1 MDAFLLALGGVT
13 EPYTLMLMAVATF
26 AGIVAAAIPGFTIT
40 MAIVLTLPLTFAMP
54 PMQGI
59 AVMLSVYVGGLSGG
73 LFSAALLGI
82 PGTPSAVATT
92 FDAFPMA
99 RNGQPGRALSLGLF
113 ASFVGSLISIV
124 ILIVA
129 APPLALLAVKLGPWE
144 YFALI
149 VFALT
154 IIASLVGDSIMRGLI
169 AGLIGIGIAT
179 IGPDPLMARERFTFG
194 YELLTA
200 GIPFLVVLIGMYA
213 MSQLLSELE
222 PTSSSHQASSSS
234 LVSGDMR
241 PHLWDVVKSTMRKP
255 VNIVRSS
262 LLGVFIGAVPG
273 AGSSIS
279 NLVAYDQAKRASK
292 HPETFGKGEPEGVV
306 ASEAGNSSTVGG
318 SLIPLISLGIP
329 GSPADAVLMA
339 AIMVHGISIGPRL
352 ILDHPDL
359 VYSMFIAMAVA
370 SFFMLFIGIL
380 MMRAFMRLLNVP
392 KYIVVPVV
400 LACCAIGTYTLNN
413 RLSDLYL
420 LAAIGT
426 IGYLMKKLDYPLAPL
441 VLGVVLGP
449 IAETNLRRAF
459 QTSADWTLFFT
470 RPISALLLT
479 LAVVSVAYSIYSYVR
494 QRRLLAQRTEAAQ
507 NNAYQDGV
515 SQE

>member
-1 MDAFLLALGGVT
+1 MTDAFFIALGGVT
-13 EPYTLMLMAVATF
+13 EPYTLLLMAVATF

-59 AVMLSVYVGGLSGG
+59 AVMLAVYVGGLSGG

-82 PGTPSAVATT
+82 PGTPSSVATT

-99 RNGQPGRALSLGLF
+99 RKGNPGKALSLGLF
-113 ASFVGSLISIV
+113 ASFVGSIISIIV
-124 ILIVA
+124 LIVA

-149 VFALT
+149 IFALT
-154 IIASLVGDSIMRGLI
+154 IIASLVGDSLIRGLI

-179 IGPDPLMARERFTFG
+179 IGPDPLMGRERFTFG
-194 YELLTA
+194 YEILTA

-222 PTSSSHQASSSS
+222 PKKGGNSTSGT
-234 LVSGDMR
+234 LISGDMR
-241 PHLWDVVKSTMRKP
+241 PHLWQTIKDIILKP
-255 VNIVRSS
+255 INVIRSS
-262 LLGVFIGAVPG
+262 LIGVFIGAVPG

-279 NLVAYDQAKRASK
+279 NLLAYDQAKRASK
-292 HPETFGKGEPEGVV
+292 HPENFGKGEPQGVV

-318 SLIPLISLGIP
+318 SMIPLIALGIP

-359 VYSMFIAMAVA
+359 VYSMFIAMAIA
-370 SFFMLFIGIL
+370 SVFMVVIGIIL
-380 MMRAFMRLLNVP
+380 MRAFLRLLNVP

-420 LAAIGT
+420 LACIGAA
-426 IGYLMKKLDYPLAPL
+426 GYLLRKLDYPLAPL

-479 LAVVSVAYSIYSYVR
+479 LAVVSIIYSIYSYMK
-494 QRRLLAQRTEAAQ
+494 QRRLMAQRLGATLE
-507 NNAYQDGV
+507 
-515 SQE
+515 

>member
-1 MDAFLLALGGVT
+1 MTDAFLVALGGVT
-13 EPYTLMLMAVATF
+13 EPYTLLLMAVATF

-59 AVMLSVYVGGLSGG
+59 AVMLAVYVGGLSGG

-82 PGTPSAVATT
+82 PGTPSSVATT

-99 RNGQPGRALSLGLF
+99 RQGNPGKALSLGLF
-113 ASFVGSLISIV
+113 ASFVGSIISIAV
-124 ILIVA
+124 LIVA

-149 VFALT
+149 IFALT
-154 IIASLVGDSIMRGLI
+154 VIASLVGDSLIRGLI

-179 IGPDPLMARERFTFG
+179 IGPDPLMGRERFTFG
-194 YELLTA
+194 YEILTA

-222 PTSSSHQASSSS
+222 NKGGENHSSGA
-234 LVSGDMR
+234 LISGDMR
-241 PHLWDVVKSTMRKP
+241 PHLWQTVKDITLKP
-255 VNIVRSS
+255 INVIRSS

-279 NLVAYDQAKRASK
+279 NLLAYDQAKRASK
-292 HPETFGKGEPEGVV
+292 HPETFGKGEPQGVV
-306 ASEAGNSSTVGG
+306 ASESGNSSTVGG
-318 SLIPLISLGIP
+318 SMIPLIALGIP

-359 VYSMFIAMAVA
+359 VYSMFIAMAIA
-370 SFFMLFIGIL
+370 SVFMLLIGVVL
-380 MMRAFMRLLNVP
+380 MKAFLRLLNVP

-420 LAAIGT
+420 LACIGAV
-426 IGYLMKKLDYPLAPL
+426 GYLLKKLDYPLAPL

-479 LAVVSVAYSIYSYVR
+479 LAVASVIYSIYSYMK
-494 QRRLLAQRTEAAQ
+494 QRRLMAQRLSAT
-507 NNAYQDGV
+507 
-515 SQE
+515 SK

>member
-1 MDAFLLALGGVT
+1 MTDAFLVALGGVT
-13 EPYTLMLMAVATF
+13 EPYTLLLMAVATF

-59 AVMLSVYVGGLSGG
+59 AVMLAVYVGGLSGG

-82 PGTPSAVATT
+82 PGTPSSVATT

-99 RNGQPGRALSLGLF
+99 RQGNPGKALSLGLF
-113 ASFVGSLISIV
+113 ASFVGSIISIAV
-124 ILIVA
+124 LIVA

-149 VFALT
+149 IFALT
-154 IIASLVGDSIMRGLI
+154 VIASLVGDSLLRGLI
-169 AGLIGIGIAT
+169 AGLIGISIAT
-179 IGPDPLMARERFTFG
+179 IGPDPLMGRERFTFG
-194 YELLTA
+194 YEILTA

-222 PTSSSHQASSSS
+222 NKGGNNHSSGA
-234 LVSGDMR
+234 LISGDMR
-241 PHLWDVVKSTMRKP
+241 PHLWQTVKDITLKP
-255 VNIVRSS
+255 INVIRSS

-279 NLVAYDQAKRASK
+279 NLLAYDQAKRASK
-292 HPETFGKGEPEGVV
+292 HPETFGKGEPQGVV
-306 ASEAGNSSTVGG
+306 ASESGNSSTVGG
-318 SLIPLISLGIP
+318 SMIPLIALGIP

-359 VYSMFIAMAVA
+359 VYSMFIAMAIA
-370 SFFMLFIGIL
+370 SVFMLLIGVVL
-380 MMRAFMRLLNVP
+380 MKAFLRLLNVP

-420 LAAIGT
+420 LACIGAV
-426 IGYLMKKLDYPLAPL
+426 GYLLKKLDYPLAPL

-479 LAVVSVAYSIYSYVR
+479 LAVASVIYSIYSYMK
-494 QRRLLAQRTEAAQ
+494 QRRLMAQRLGAT
-507 NNAYQDGV
+507 
-515 SQE
+515 SK

>member
-1 MDAFLLALGGVT
+1 MTDAFLIALGGVT
-13 EPYTLMLMAVATF
+13 EPYTLLLMAVATF

-82 PGTPSAVATT
+82 PGTPSSVATT

-99 RNGQPGRALSLGLF
+99 RQGKPGKALSLGLF
-113 ASFVGSLISIV
+113 ASFIGSIISIIV
-124 ILIVA
+124 LIVA

-149 VFALT
+149 IFALT
-154 IIASLVGDSIMRGLI
+154 IIASLVGDSLIRGLI

-179 IGPDPLMARERFTFG
+179 IGPDPLMGRERFTFG
-194 YELLTA
+194 YEILTA
-200 GIPFLVVLIGMYA
+200 GVPFLVVLIGMYA

-222 PTSSSHQASSSS
+222 SKGGVNQSSGT
-234 LVSGDMR
+234 LISGDMR
-241 PHLWDVVKSTMRKP
+241 PHLLQTVKDIILKP
-255 VNIVRSS
+255 VNVIRSS
-262 LLGVFIGAVPG
+262 LIGVFIGAVPG

-279 NLVAYDQAKRASK
+279 NLLAYDQAKRASK
-292 HPETFGKGEPEGVV
+292 HPETFGKGEPQGVV

-318 SLIPLISLGIP
+318 SMIPLIALGIP

-352 ILDHPDL
+352 ILDYPDL
-359 VYSMFIAMAVA
+359 VYSMFIAMAIA
-370 SFFMLFIGIL
+370 SIFMLFIGVIL
-380 MMRAFMRLLNVP
+380 MRAFLRLLNVP

-420 LAAIGT
+420 LACIGT
-426 IGYLMKKLDYPLAPL
+426 VGYLLKKLDYPLAPL

-470 RPISALLLT
+470 RPISALLLA
-479 LAVVSVAYSIYSYVR
+479 LAVISIVYSIYSYMK
-494 QRRLLAQRTEAAQ
+494 QRRLLAQRLGATPE
-507 NNAYQDGV
+507 
-515 SQE
+515 

>member
-1 MDAFLLALGGVT
+1 VGS
-13 EPYTLMLMAVATF
+13 
-26 AGIVAAAIPGFTIT
+26 IIS
-40 MAIVLTLPLTFAMP
+40 
-54 PMQGI
+54 I
-59 AVMLSVYVGGLSGG
+59 AV
-73 LFSAALLGI
+73 
-82 PGTPSAVATT
+82 
-92 FDAFPMA
+92 
-99 RNGQPGRALSLGLF
+99 
-113 ASFVGSLISIV
+113 
-124 ILIVA
+124 LIVA

-149 VFALT
+149 IFALT
-154 IIASLVGDSIMRGLI
+154 VIASLVGDSLLRGLI

-179 IGPDPLMARERFTFG
+179 IGPDPLMGRERFTFG
-194 YELLTA
+194 YEILTA

-222 PTSSSHQASSSS
+222 NKGGNNHSSGA
-234 LVSGDMR
+234 LISGDMR
-241 PHLWDVVKSTMRKP
+241 PHLWQTVKDITLKP
-255 VNIVRSS
+255 INVIRSS

-279 NLVAYDQAKRASK
+279 NLLAYDQAKRASK
-292 HPETFGKGEPEGVV
+292 HPETFGKGEPQGVV
-306 ASEAGNSSTVGG
+306 ASESGNSSTVGG
-318 SLIPLISLGIP
+318 SMIPLIALGIP

-359 VYSMFIAMAVA
+359 VYSMFIAMAIA
-370 SFFMLFIGIL
+370 SVFMLLIGVVL
-380 MMRAFMRLLNVP
+380 MKAFLRLLNVP

-420 LAAIGT
+420 LACIGAV
-426 IGYLMKKLDYPLAPL
+426 GYLLKKLDYPLAPL

-479 LAVVSVAYSIYSYVR
+479 LAVASVIYSIYSYMK
-494 QRRLLAQRTEAAQ
+494 QRRLMAQRLGAT
-507 NNAYQDGV
+507 
-515 SQE
+515 SK

>member
-1 MDAFLLALGGVT
+1 MTDAFLIALGGVT
-13 EPYTLMLMAVATF
+13 EPYTLLLMAVATF

-82 PGTPSAVATT
+82 PGTPSSVATT

-99 RNGQPGRALSLGLF
+99 RQGNPGKALSLGLF
-113 ASFVGSLISIV
+113 ASFIGSIISIIV
-124 ILIVA
+124 LIVA

-154 IIASLVGDSIMRGLI
+154 IIASLVGDSLIRGLI

-179 IGPDPLMARERFTFG
+179 IGPDPLMGRERFTFG
-194 YELLTA
+194 YEILTA
-200 GIPFLVVLIGMYA
+200 GVPFLVVLIGMYA

-222 PTSSSHQASSSS
+222 SKGGTNQSSGT
-234 LVSGDMR
+234 LISGDMR
-241 PHLWDVVKSTMRKP
+241 PHLLQTVKDIILKP
-255 VNIVRSS
+255 VNVIRSS
-262 LLGVFIGAVPG
+262 LIGVFIGAVPG

-279 NLVAYDQAKRASK
+279 NLLAYDQAKRASK
-292 HPETFGKGEPEGVV
+292 HPETFGKGEPQGVV
-306 ASEAGNSSTVGG
+306 ASESGNSSTVGG
-318 SLIPLISLGIP
+318 SMIPLIALGIP

-352 ILDHPDL
+352 ILDYPDL
-359 VYSMFIAMAVA
+359 VYSMFIAMAIA
-370 SFFMLFIGIL
+370 SIFMLFIGVIL
-380 MMRAFMRLLNVP
+380 MRAFLRLLNVP

-420 LAAIGT
+420 LACIGT
-426 IGYLMKKLDYPLAPL
+426 VGYLLKKLDYPLAPL
-441 VLGVVLGP
+441 ALGVVLGP

-470 RPISALLLT
+470 RPISALLLA
-479 LAVVSVAYSIYSYVR
+479 LAVISIVYSIYSYMK
-494 QRRLLAQRTEAAQ
+494 QRRLLAQRLGATPE
-507 NNAYQDGV
+507 
-515 SQE
+515 

>member
-1 MDAFLLALGGVT
+1 MTDAFLIALGGVT
-13 EPYTLMLMAVATF
+13 EPYTLALMALATF

-99 RNGQPGRALSLGLF
+99 RKGQPGRALSLGLF

-154 IIASLVGDSIMRGLI
+154 IIASLVGDSIIRGLI
-169 AGLIGIGIAT
+169 AGLVGIAIAT

-194 YELLTA
+194 YDLLTA

-222 PTSSSHQASSSS
+222 PSASSEKAASS
-234 LVSGDMR
+234 ALVSGDMR
-241 PHLWDVVKSTMRKP
+241 PHLWEVVKSTMMKP
-255 VNIVRSS
+255 FNIVRSS

-292 HPETFGKGEPEGVV
+292 HPETFGQGEPQGVV

-339 AIMVHGISIGPRL
+339 AIMVHGISVGPRL

-370 SFFMLFIGIL
+370 SVFMLVIGVI

-413 RLSDLYL
+413 RVSDLYL

-426 IGYLMKKLDYPLAPL
+426 FGYLMKKLDYPLAPL

-470 RPISALLLT
+470 RPISALLLA
-479 LAVVSVAYSIYSYVR
+479 LAVLSVAYSIYGYIR
-494 QRRLLAQRTEAAQ
+494 HRRLVAERTQAQARAF
-507 NNAYQDGV
+507 QDGA

>member
-1 MDAFLLALGGVT
+1 MTDAFLIALGGVT
-13 EPYTLMLMAVATF
+13 EPYTLLLMAVATF

-82 PGTPSAVATT
+82 PGTPSSVATT

-99 RNGQPGRALSLGLF
+99 RQGKPGKALSLGLF
-113 ASFVGSLISIV
+113 ASFVGSIISIAV
-124 ILIVA
+124 LIVA

-149 VFALT
+149 IFALT
-154 IIASLVGDSIMRGLI
+154 IIASLVGDSLIRGLI

-179 IGPDPLMARERFTFG
+179 IGPDPLMGRERFTFG
-194 YELLTA
+194 YEILTA

-222 PTSSSHQASSSS
+222 PATGGKQHASST
-234 LVSGDMR
+234 LISGDMR
-241 PHLWDVVKSTMRKP
+241 PHLWQTAKDIILKP
-255 VNIVRSS
+255 VNVIRSS

-279 NLVAYDQAKRASK
+279 NLLAYDQAKRASK

-306 ASEAGNSSTVGG
+306 ASESGNSSTVGG
-318 SLIPLISLGIP
+318 SLIPLIALGIP

-359 VYSMFIAMAVA
+359 VYSMFIAMAIA
-370 SFFMLFIGIL
+370 SVFMLFIGVIL
-380 MMRAFMRLLNVP
+380 MRAFLRLLNVP

-420 LAAIGT
+420 LACIGAV
-426 IGYLMKKLDYPLAPL
+426 GYLLKKLDYPLAPL

-459 QTSADWTLFFT
+459 QTSTDWTLFFT
-470 RPISALLLT
+470 RPISALLLS
-479 LAVVSVAYSIYSYVR
+479 LAVASVVYSIYSYMK
-494 QRRLLAQRTEAAQ
+494 QRRLKAERQGATSE
-507 NNAYQDGV
+507 
-515 SQE
+515 